1 MGLVKED
8 GTLVEQLY
16 YNSTGLCKSWDPS
29 GGGNWNTHPD
39 NAAYNLGR
47 SEYIPFGYLGMYRD
61 RFTGKYHTHFRE
73 YDPLHARWL
82 SEDPAGYADGL
93 NLYNAYMG
101 VNGIDPLGLEI
112 SKREMM
118 EAYSDIFGYDD
129 ILLRAFIASGHS
141 FDMGDV
147 LGDWDVDRSWFTKGQ
162 PLDIEIEEDLDA
174 VTAAFYLRKAFFQA
188 LGDSREMRKNVLS
201 MKYGSNDPG
210 AFKGSDSYF
219 RAGEW
224 AAELKQLE
232 AIAAANMS
240 VDAAAMAEAYFSIPA
255 IMSEGADFVSTVAE
269 VCDGNYYALAGLL
282 PFVPSTVKMV
292 DNFKGSVDN
301 VVGLSRVRKVNN
313 RLPINA
319 KNYAG
324 RYVPLED
331 LPVAIR
337 GKYPNSVFFSKAG
350 YPDFARYAKAQVR
363 IEPTGQRIKDF
374 RLANKAAGFKKTPD
388 GFTWHHHQETGI
400 MQLVPN
406 DLHKNVRHTGGI
418 AIGN

>member
-1 MGLVKED
+1 M
-8 GTLVEQLY
+8 Y
-16 YNSTGLCKSWDPS
+16 HDP
-29 GGGNWNTHPD
+29 
-39 NAAYNLGR
+39 
-47 SEYIPFGYLGMYRD
+47 
-61 RFTGKYHTHFRE
+61 FTGKYHTHYRE
-73 YDPLHARWL
+73 YDPVHARWL
-82 SEDPAGYADGL
+82 SEDPAGYVDGL
-93 NLYNAYMG
+93 SLYNAYMG

-269 VCDGNYYALAGLL
+269 VCNGNYYALAGLL

-301 VVGLSRVRKVNN
+301 LIPS
-313 RLPINA
+313 NA
-319 KNYAG
+319 IRRGVDPAHHNAN
-324 RYVPLED
+324 
-331 LPVAIR
+331 VAIR
-337 GKYPNSVFFSKAG
+337 DAQGKLIRHERLISGNMTPAEKAMG
-350 YPDFARYAKAQVR
+350 FPKGQLASHTEARAVTR
-363 IEPTGQRIKDF
+363 IPLQSSQSMIITGQRPPCPSCKGYMN
-374 RLANKAAGFKKTPD
+374 RAAQNSGAKIRYR
-388 GFTWHHHQETGI
+388 WRE
-400 MQLVPN
+400 
-406 DLHKNVRHTGGI
+406 GGI
-418 AIGN
+418 TNNWTTNINP

>member
-29 GGGNWNTHPD
+29 GGGSWNTHPD
-39 NAAYNLGR
+39 NAAYNIGC
-47 SEYIPFGYLGMYRD
+47 SVHGIPFGYLGMYHD
-61 RFTGKYHTHFRE
+61 PFTGKYHTHYRE
-73 YDPLHARWL
+73 YDPVHARWL

-269 VCDGNYYALAGLL
+269 VCNGNYYALAGLL

-292 DNFKGSVDN
+292 DNATNLCRIGSKYDIGEYKALRDVAEKGLDAHH
-301 VVGLSRVRKVNN
+301 VGQKAAMKKFIPEYDIKTGPSILVPRQGHTHRGPRGIVSRK
-313 RLPINA
+313 IN
-319 KNYAG
+319 G
-324 RYVPLED
+324 L
-331 LPVAIR
+331 
-337 GKYPNSVFFSKAG
+337 NSAREILARDISELRRG
-350 YPDFARYAKAQVR
+350 YPDIPNSQLKKL
-363 IEPTGQRIKDF
+363 IE
-374 RLANKAAGFKKTPD
+374 LN
-388 GFTWHHHQETGI
+388 
-400 MQLVPN
+400 N
-406 DLHKNVRHTGGI
+406 SN
-418 AIGN
+418 

>member
-16 YNSTGLCKSWDPS
+16 YNSTGLCKSKDPVS
-29 GGGNWNTHPD
+29 SSWNTHPD
-39 NAAYNLGR
+39 NAAYNLSR

-201 MKYGSNDPG
+201 MRYGSNDPG

-301 VVGLSRVRKVNN
+301 IGKLSKLDNGPKLLAYNGDAVPVIKHHIFNLFRGSSPQSQKYREFFDKLGLKSNIRDRYTVEMPASFHRNWIHAKGRNWTTRWKQWIDNN
-313 RLPINA
+313 PNANLQDVYHQAGVMMEEAGISHLP
-319 KNYAG
+319 
-324 RYVPLED
+324 
-331 LPVAIR
+331 
-337 GKYPNSVFFSKAG
+337 
-350 YPDFARYAKAQVR
+350 
-363 IEPTGQRIKDF
+363 
-374 RLANKAAGFKKTPD
+374 
-388 GFTWHHHQETGI
+388 
-400 MQLVPN
+400 LVPY
-406 DLHKNVRHTGGI
+406 R
-418 AIGN
+418 